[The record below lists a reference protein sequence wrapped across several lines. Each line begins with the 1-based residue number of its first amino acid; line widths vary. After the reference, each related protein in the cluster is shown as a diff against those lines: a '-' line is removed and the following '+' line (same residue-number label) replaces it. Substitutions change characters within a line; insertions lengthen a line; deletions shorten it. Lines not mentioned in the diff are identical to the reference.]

1 MDTGI
6 LALYAHATP
15 VAKAVM
21 FALVCMS
28 VASWGIIFRKALLL
42 RGAAARVDACMDR
55 LGRMESLEQAM
66 SRFKD
71 SGDRMAWNLL
81 RAGYDE
87 YRRMTRCNA
96 PAALLADNVR
106 RSLRHAVSDEGGRLG
121 AQLPLLA
128 TTANIAPFIG
138 LFGTVWGIMDAF
150 HDLAGAKSASI
161 AAVAPGI
168 SEALIAT
175 AVGLGVAIPAAIGYN
190 LQTTALNKIKARLV
204 NLAGVILNHVMHDVG
219 AVLGGTALHTT
230 EADDA
235 GGI

>member
-6 LALYAHATP
+6 IGMYAQATP

-21 FALVCMS
+21 VALLGMS

-42 RGAAARVDACMDR
+42 RGAAERIDGCMHL

-66 SRFKD
+66 SRFRD
-71 SGDRMAWNLL
+71 SGDRMAWSLL

-87 YRRMTRCNA
+87 YRRMSACNA
-96 PAALLADNVR
+96 PAALVADNVR

-128 TTANIAPFIG
+128 TTANIAPFVG

-175 AVGLGVAIPAAIGYN
+175 AVGLGVAIPAAIGFN
-190 LQTTALNKIKARLV
+190 LHTAALNRVKARLV

-219 AVLGGTALHTT
+219 AALGGNGAQLT